1 MKLVDSKP
9 QEAQY
14 NLFYRSS
21 RVFRT
26 AGQWYFEDENG
37 KPFGP
42 FDSKDQTMKAV
53 RIYRDVRQR
62 GVDLSIDRIRRV
74 L

>member
-1 MKLVDSKP
+1 MKLVESKP
-9 QEAQY
+9 SEVQY

-21 RVFRT
+21 RVFKT
-26 AGQWYFEDENG
+26 AGQWFFEDENG

-53 RIYRDVRQR
+53 RIYRDVKQR
-62 GVDLSIDRIRRV
+62 GVDLSIDRIRKV